1 MIAMTAESKAHEA
14 EATAEHGAQKA
25 AANPALELA
34 ARAGWVVKGLL
45 YLTMGALAG
54 GLALGRTGA
63 TDQRGSLKLL
73 VSLGPIG
80 DVVLVAVAVAL
91 AGYAAW
97 SFLCALLDPL
107 GRGGEG
113 SLGRRLGFLGG
124 GVAYT
129 ALLLFCV
136 QLVLGRSSGTSDR
149 TLPVAVGTLLD
160 RPFGPWLAGVAGAAA
175 IVAGIVQVV
184 LAFRPSFGKELEGE
198 ELSPAERR
206 AALGLGRA
214 GATARGVVI
223 VVIGWFVIQAAVFRD
238 PHQAKGLGGALGA
251 LAHQPAG
258 RVLLVVIAL
267 GFVALAL
274 YSFATARWMR
284 TPGGVRTS

>member
-1 MIAMTAESKAHEA
+1 MSAESKAREGA
-14 EATAEHGAQKA
+14 DATESGARKA
-25 AANPALELA
+25 ASNPVLESV

-45 YLTMGALAG
+45 YGAMGALAM

-73 VSLGPIG
+73 TNLGMFG
-80 DVVLVAVAVAL
+80 DVLLVAVALAL

-107 GRGGEG
+107 GQHGER
-113 SLGRRLGFLGG
+113 SAGRRLGFLGG

-129 ALLLFCV
+129 ALLLFCL
-136 QLVLGRSSGTSDR
+136 QLVLGQSSGTSDR
-149 TLPVAVGTLLD
+149 TLPAAVGTLLD
-160 RPFGPWLAGVAGAAA
+160 RPFGPWLAGLAGAAA

-184 LAFRPSFGKELEGE
+184 LALLPSFGKELEGE
-198 ELSPAERR
+198 DLPRDERR
-206 AALGLGRA
+206 AALALGRF
-214 GATARGVVI
+214 GAVARGI
-223 VVIGWFVIQAAVFRD
+223 VFGVIGWFVVQAAVFRD

-258 RVLLVVIAL
+258 RVLLIVIAL

-284 TPGGVRTS
+284 TPGGVHIR